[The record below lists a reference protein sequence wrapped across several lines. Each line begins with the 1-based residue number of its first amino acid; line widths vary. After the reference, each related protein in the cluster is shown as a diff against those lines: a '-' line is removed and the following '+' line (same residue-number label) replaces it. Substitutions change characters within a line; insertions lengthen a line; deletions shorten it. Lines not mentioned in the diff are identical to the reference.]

1 MASSNPVNPTALSY
15 LASRVKTLEDDT
27 TPTTYKIEH
36 TISED
41 LDDAIDDAYDDY
53 LAILPAIPTPLDDNT
68 EPVQVSLPAA
78 DSSYP
83 RDNGKTLRFFNDTV
97 ATSPKYYEIKD
108 GVKDGGGDNIIT
120 TLLGQEAISMIW
132 NSTRSAWTCIPGIVN
147 VKSKT
152 VVEIPTSSA

>member
-41 LDDAIDDAYDDY
+41 LDAAIDDAYDDY